1 MRIKRFRAEKIYGR
15 IDFDIR
21 FNDNLNFLVGING
34 SGKTTILRSLS
45 ALISPS
51 LISLAYLDYKLIEVE
66 IRHKRKKIII
76 TTTKNDNK
84 LKMFNNQIKEELEV
98 QMYPQDEPIYR
109 QPRLEDRQLEYYREE
124 ENRMANHPVMQS
136 IRSLP
141 SPMLLGIERR
151 SRELFAPEERP
162 QDIGHFTGQRYV
174 RRGYVRYR
182 NIFGNTL
189 YDSLTEAEELASV
202 VFSDIQR
209 RQFIATEELRRN
221 ILLSSFM
228 YEEIETT
235 TKYSFR
241 DVYERAIDTEKQ
253 MLYDYIAA
261 TIHDDC
267 PYVYLFQERF
277 NYIISSEWTGM
288 ELRIG
293 EQYFYPVHR
302 KQAEPPIGAI
312 PGYSPQILVVISVG
326 ILSILA
332 RNKIKKKN
340 K

>member
-253 MLYDYIAA
+253 MFDTFL
-261 TIHDDC
+261 
-267 PYVYLFQERF
+267 
-277 NYIISSEWTGM
+277 
-288 ELRIG
+288 ELHIPQRELDNHLTPFFDKLKRIG
-293 EQYFYPVHR
+293 EVLKNETDLTELLDSKDHEKRSAALDWFINYPQFVR
-302 KQAEPPIGAI
+302 INDIAD
-312 PGYSPQILVVISVG
+312 YISSYVT
-326 ILSILA
+326 
-332 RNKIKKKN
+332 RRQQ
-340 K
+340 